1 MTIVSLGT
9 WRDRLFRTADFDC
22 LEANSIIH
30 GIVNPLLPPWVTL
43 RCLYWHMAKQI
54 KRLLADST
62 RVILFHESHP
72 RFKRSAIGSVNEQ
85 EPKLI
90 ATFSRA
96 SLICSADS
104 S

>member
-1 MTIVSLGT
+1 MTIGSLET
-9 WRDRLFRTADFDC
+9 WRGRLFRTADFDC

-30 GIVNPLLPPWVTL
+30 GIMNPLLAPWVTL
-43 RCLYWHMAKQI
+43 RCLNRHMAKQI

-62 RVILFHESHP
+62 RLILFHESHP
-72 RFKRSAIGSVNEQ
+72 RPKRSVIGSVNEQ
-85 EPKLI
+85 EPKPI